1 MAGAI
6 HGLANAVGG
15 PAGAVLEASAASLG
29 NQLQL
34 SRPSVFFTFRHDG
47 GGPITLPP
55 GDIKVDVSAT
65 FSHVVGAVDSGFW
78 AHQFQAGLAS
88 VLQTGQAGI
97 TSDFSQS
104 AGAPPSGGAS
114 AISEQGFVSVIHH
127 AGIGGLAGTLTFPLV
142 TLMPGELLNIY
153 VALDAFALAAGSGWS
168 AVTDASNT
176 ALLTM
181 RLPAEVTLQS
191 SIPLPWVTVVPEPT
205 TAWLL
210 VAGVAAVVLRTWR
223 HS

>member
-1 MAGAI
+1 MQITNLFCGSGRYVVAVLAVAASGAASALPAVLTLTDHGASVEIIGLGVSMVETNPSFKELNAATVAGAI

-88 VLQTGQAGI
+88 VLQTGQAGK
-97 TSDFSQS
+97 TSD
-104 AGAPPSGGAS
+104 
-114 AISEQGFVSVIHH
+114 
-127 AGIGGLAGTLTFPLV
+127 
-142 TLMPGELLNIY
+142 
-153 VALDAFALAAGSGWS
+153 
-168 AVTDASNT
+168 
-176 ALLTM
+176 
-181 RLPAEVTLQS
+181 
-191 SIPLPWVTVVPEPT
+191 
-205 TAWLL
+205 
-210 VAGVAAVVLRTWR
+210 AGVVNYAHKPLL
-223 HS
+223 